1 LLYYKKCQRDG
12 AKCAEDHLAEHHFYF
27 PWDVRQWRRYR
38 CPLHSTELPSSLPQV
53 RTLWHDPKNIGW
65 KDYTAYR
72 WHLIHRPKT
81 GYIR

>member
-1 LLYYKKCQRDG
+1 MFEDIVYKTEYKRGSAASRVLLSQSNLGVEKNGREACI
-12 AKCAEDHLAEHHFYF
+12 
-27 PWDVRQWRRYR
+27 
-38 CPLHSTELPSSLPQV
+38 SSFNNDAVLQV

-81 GYIR
+81 GYMR

>member
-1 LLYYKKCQRDG
+1 MSDL
-12 AKCAEDHLAEHHFYF
+12 
-27 PWDVRQWRRYR
+27 
-38 CPLHSTELPSSLPQV
+38 QV

-81 GYIR
+81 GHIRYAQTLNRPLYVLPTDPVLYQ

>member
-1 LLYYKKCQRDG
+1 MYPIFNNDAIIL
-12 AKCAEDHLAEHHFYF
+12 
-27 PWDVRQWRRYR
+27 
-38 CPLHSTELPSSLPQV
+38 QV

-81 GYIR
+81 GYMR